1 MFFDNETL
9 DLLARAVLL
18 SALSLSWVIFV
29 VRVIGLRTFSKMTAF
44 DFVATV
50 ATGSLLAGACQAT
63 TWAEFAQPTLAIGA
77 LLGAQF
83 TVARLRLI
91 SDGFE
96 QVVENEPVLL
106 MRDGV
111 ILDTALDRTRVART
125 DLIAKLREANVL
137 DYTQVRAVVLETT
150 GDISVLHGEAL
161 SKELLEGVQRKDDRR
176 EASSAR

>member
-1 MFFDNETL
+1 MFFDHVPL
-9 DLLARAVLL
+9 DILARALLL
-18 SALSLSWVIFV
+18 SAIALTWVIFV

-63 TWAEFAQPTLAIGA
+63 TWPEFAQPTLAISA

-83 TVARLRLI
+83 VIAKLRQA

-96 QVVENEPVLL
+96 EVVQNEPVIL

-111 ILDTALDRTRVART
+111 IFDAALRDTRVARA
-125 DLIAKLREANVL
+125 DLIAKLREANALRFL
-137 DYTQVRAVVLETT
+137 DVRAVVLETT
-150 GDISVLHGEAL
+150 GDISVLHGDTLDQEI
-161 SKELLEGVQRKDDRR
+161 LEGARVIKD
-176 EASSAR
+176 

>member
-1 MFFDNETL
+1 MFFDHVPL
-9 DLLARAVLL
+9 DIIARALLL
-18 SALSLSWVIFV
+18 SAIALTWVVFV

-63 TWAEFAQPTLAIGA
+63 TWPEFAQPTLAISA

-83 TVARLRLI
+83 VIAKLRQA

-96 QVVENEPVLL
+96 EVVQNEPVIL

-111 ILDTALDRTRVART
+111 IFDAALRDTRVARA
-125 DLIAKLREANVL
+125 DLIAKLREANALRFL
-137 DYTQVRAVVLETT
+137 DVRAVVLETT
-150 GDISVLHGEAL
+150 GDISVLHGDTLEQ
-161 SKELLEGVQRKDDRR
+161 EILEGARVIKD
-176 EASSAR
+176 

>member
-1 MFFDNETL
+1 MFFDHVPL
-9 DLLARAVLL
+9 DILVRALLL
-18 SALSLSWVIFV
+18 SAIALTWVVFV

-63 TWAEFAQPTLAIGA
+63 TWPEFAQPTLAISA

-83 TVARLRLI
+83 VIAKLRQA

-96 QVVENEPVLL
+96 EVVQNEPVIL

-111 ILDTALDRTRVART
+111 IFDAALRDTRVARA
-125 DLIAKLREANVL
+125 DLIAKLREANALRFL
-137 DYTQVRAVVLETT
+137 DVRAVVLETT
-150 GDISVLHGEAL
+150 GDISVLHGDTLEQ
-161 SKELLEGVQRKDDRR
+161 EILEGARVIKD
-176 EASSAR
+176 

>member
-1 MFFDNETL
+1 MFFDHVPL
-9 DLLARAVLL
+9 DIIARALLL
-18 SALSLSWVIFV
+18 SAIALTWVIFV

-63 TWAEFAQPTLAIGA
+63 TWPEFAQPTLAISA

-83 TVARLRLI
+83 VIAKLRQA

-96 QVVENEPVLL
+96 EVVQNEPVIL

-111 ILDTALDRTRVART
+111 IFDAALRETRVARA
-125 DLIAKLREANVL
+125 DLIAKLREANALRFL
-137 DYTQVRAVVLETT
+137 DVRAVVLETT
-150 GDISVLHGEAL
+150 GDISVLHGDTLEQGI
-161 SKELLEGVQRKDDRR
+161 LEGARVIKD
-176 EASSAR
+176 

>member
-1 MFFDNETL
+1 MFFDHVPL
-9 DLLARAVLL
+9 DILARALLL
-18 SALSLSWVIFV
+18 SAIALTWVVFV

-63 TWAEFAQPTLAIGA
+63 TWPEFAQPTLAISA

-83 TVARLRLI
+83 VIAKLRQA

-96 QVVENEPVLL
+96 EVVQNEPVIL

-111 ILDTALDRTRVART
+111 IFDAALRDTRVARA
-125 DLIAKLREANVL
+125 DLIAKLREANALRFL
-137 DYTQVRAVVLETT
+137 DV
-150 GDISVLHGEAL
+150 
-161 SKELLEGVQRKDDRR
+161 
-176 EASSAR
+176 

>member
-1 MFFDNETL
+1 MFFDHVPL
-9 DLLARAVLL
+9 DILARALLL
-18 SALSLSWVIFV
+18 SAIALTWVVFV

-63 TWAEFAQPTLAIGA
+63 TWPEFAQPTLAISA

-83 TVARLRLI
+83 VIAKLRQA

-96 QVVENEPVLL
+96 EVVQNEPVIL

-111 ILDTALDRTRVART
+111 IFDAALRDTRVARA
-125 DLIAKLREANVL
+125 DLIAKLREANALRFL
-137 DYTQVRAVVLETT
+137 DVRAVVVETT
-150 GDISVLHGEAL
+150 GDISVLHGDTLEQ
-161 SKELLEGVQRKDDRR
+161 EILEGARVIKD
-176 EASSAR
+176 

>member
-1 MFFDNETL
+1 MFFDHVPL
-9 DLLARAVLL
+9 DILARALLL
-18 SALSLSWVIFV
+18 SAIALTWVVFV

-63 TWAEFAQPTLAIGA
+63 TWPEFAQPTLAISA

-83 TVARLRLI
+83 VIARIRQA

-96 QVVENEPVLL
+96 EVVQNEPVIL

-111 ILDTALDRTRVART
+111 IFDAALRDTRVARA
-125 DLIAKLREANVL
+125 DLIAKLREANALRFL
-137 DYTQVRAVVLETT
+137 DVRAVVLETT
-150 GDISVLHGEAL
+150 GDISVLHGDTLEQ
-161 SKELLEGVQRKDDRR
+161 EILEGARVIKD
-176 EASSAR
+176 

>member
-1 MFFDNETL
+1 MFFDHVPL
-9 DLLARAVLL
+9 DILARALFL
-18 SALSLSWVIFV
+18 SAIALTWVVFV

-63 TWAEFAQPTLAIGA
+63 TWPEFAQPTLAISA

-83 TVARLRLI
+83 VIAKLRQA

-96 QVVENEPVLL
+96 EVVQNEPVIL

-111 ILDTALDRTRVART
+111 IFDAALRETRVARA
-125 DLIAKLREANVL
+125 DLIAKLREANALRFL
-137 DYTQVRAVVLETT
+137 DVRAVVLETT
-150 GDISVLHGEAL
+150 GDISVLHGDTLEQ
-161 SKELLEGVQRKDDRR
+161 EILEGARVIKD
-176 EASSAR
+176 

>member
-1 MFFDNETL
+1 MFFDHVPL
-9 DLLARAVLL
+9 DILARALLL
-18 SALSLSWVIFV
+18 SAIALTWVVFV

-63 TWAEFAQPTLAIGA
+63 TWPEFAQPTLAISA

-83 TVARLRLI
+83 VIAKLRQA

-96 QVVENEPVLL
+96 EVVQNEPVIL

-111 ILDTALDRTRVART
+111 IFDAALRDTRVARA
-125 DLIAKLREANVL
+125 DLIAKLREANALRFL
-137 DYTQVRAVVLETT
+137 DVRAVVLETT
-150 GDISVLHGEAL
+150 GDISVLHGDTLEQ
-161 SKELLEGVQRKDDRR
+161 EILEGARVIKD
-176 EASSAR
+176 

>member
-1 MFFDNETL
+1 MFFDHVPL
-9 DLLARAVLL
+9 DILARALLL
-18 SALSLSWVIFV
+18 SAIALTWVVFV

-63 TWAEFAQPTLAIGA
+63 TWPEFAQPTLAISA

-83 TVARLRLI
+83 VIAKLRQA

-96 QVVENEPVLL
+96 EVVQNEPVIL

-111 ILDTALDRTRVART
+111 IFDAALRETRVARA
-125 DLIAKLREANVL
+125 DLIAKLREANALRFL
-137 DYTQVRAVVLETT
+137 DVRAVVLETT
-150 GDISVLHGEAL
+150 GDISVLHGDTLEQ
-161 SKELLEGVQRKDDRR
+161 EILEGARVIKD
-176 EASSAR
+176 

>member
-1 MFFDNETL
+1 MFFDHVPL
-9 DLLARAVLL
+9 DILARALLL
-18 SALSLSWVIFV
+18 SAIALTWVIFV

-63 TWAEFAQPTLAIGA
+63 TWPEFAQPTLAISA

-83 TVARLRLI
+83 VIAKLRQA

-96 QVVENEPVLL
+96 EVVQNEPVIL

-111 ILDTALDRTRVART
+111 IFDAALRETRVARA
-125 DLIAKLREANVL
+125 DLIAKLREANALRFL
-137 DYTQVRAVVLETT
+137 DVRAVVLETT
-150 GDISVLHGEAL
+150 GDISVLHGDTLEQGI
-161 SKELLEGVQRKDDRR
+161 LEGARVIKD
-176 EASSAR
+176 

>member
-1 MFFDNETL
+1 M
-9 DLLARAVLL
+9 V
-18 SALSLSWVIFV
+18 FV

-63 TWAEFAQPTLAIGA
+63 TWPEFAQPTLAISA

-83 TVARLRLI
+83 VIAKLRQA

-96 QVVENEPVLL
+96 EVVQNEPVIL

-111 ILDTALDRTRVART
+111 IFDAALRDTRVARA
-125 DLIAKLREANVL
+125 DLIAKLREANALRFL
-137 DYTQVRAVVLETT
+137 DVRAVVLETT
-150 GDISVLHGEAL
+150 GDISVLHGDTLEQ
-161 SKELLEGVQRKDDRR
+161 EILEGARVIKD
-176 EASSAR
+176 

>member
-1 MFFDNETL
+1 MFFDNDAL

-18 SALSLSWVIFV
+18 SALSLGWVIFV

-63 TWAEFAQPTLAIGA
+63 TWVEFAQPTLAISA
-77 LLGAQF
+77 LLGSQYV
-83 TVARLRLI
+83 VARCRLA

-111 ILDTALDRTRVART
+111 ILEKALNRTRVARA
-125 DLIAKLREANVL
+125 DLVAKLREANVL

-150 GDISVLHGEAL
+150 GNISVLHGEAL
-161 SKELLEGVQRKDDRR
+161 AQELLEGVQRKDDRH
-176 EASSAR
+176 EA

>member
-1 MFFDNETL
+1 MFFDHVPL
-9 DLLARAVLL
+9 DILARALLL
-18 SALSLSWVIFV
+18 SAIALTWVVFV

-63 TWAEFAQPTLAIGA
+63 TWPEFAQPTLAISA

-83 TVARLRLI
+83 VIAKLRQA

-96 QVVENEPVLL
+96 EVVQNEPVIL

-111 ILDTALDRTRVART
+111 IFDAALRDTRVARA
-125 DLIAKLREANVL
+125 DLIAKLREANALRFL
-137 DYTQVRAVVLETT
+137 DVRAVVLETT
-150 GDISVLHGEAL
+150 GDISVLHGDT
-161 SKELLEGVQRKDDRR
+161 LEQEILEDARVIKD
-176 EASSAR
+176 

>member
-1 MFFDNETL
+1 MFFDHVPL
-9 DLLARAVLL
+9 DILARALLL
-18 SALSLSWVIFV
+18 SAIALTWVIFV

-63 TWAEFAQPTLAIGA
+63 TWPEFAQPTLAISA

-83 TVARLRLI
+83 VIAKLRQA

-96 QVVENEPVLL
+96 EVVQNEPVIL

-111 ILDTALDRTRVART
+111 IFDAALRDTRVARA
-125 DLIAKLREANVL
+125 DLIAKLREANALRFL
-137 DYTQVRAVVLETT
+137 DVRAVVLETT
-150 GDISVLHGEAL
+150 GDISVLHGDTLEQ
-161 SKELLEGVQRKDDRR
+161 EILEGARVIKD
-176 EASSAR
+176 

>member
-1 MFFDNETL
+1 MFFDHVPL
-9 DLLARAVLL
+9 DILARALLL
-18 SALSLSWVIFV
+18 SAIALTWVVFV

-63 TWAEFAQPTLAIGA
+63 TWPEFAQPTLAISA

-83 TVARLRLI
+83 VIAKLRQA

-96 QVVENEPVLL
+96 EVVQNEPVIL

-111 ILDTALDRTRVART
+111 IFDAALRDTRVARA
-125 DLIAKLREANVL
+125 DLIAKLREANALRFL
-137 DYTQVRAVVLETT
+137 DVRAVVLETT
-150 GDISVLHGEAL
+150 GDISVLHGDTLEQ
-161 SKELLEGVQRKDDRR
+161 EILEG
-176 EASSAR
+176 ARVIND